1 MERGF
6 DIGVELRRG
15 IAGTQRVAALSEYK
29 FNLTDKYEYDVNTI

>member
-15 IAGTQRVAALSEYK
+15 IAGTQRVAALSEY
-29 FNLTDKYEYDVNTI
+29 NLYIIPNYEFGVNLK